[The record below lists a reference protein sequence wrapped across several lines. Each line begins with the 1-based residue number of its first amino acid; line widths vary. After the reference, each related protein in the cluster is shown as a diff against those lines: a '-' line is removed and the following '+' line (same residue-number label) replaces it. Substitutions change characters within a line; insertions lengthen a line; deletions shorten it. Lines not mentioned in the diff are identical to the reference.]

1 MDEADN
7 QIAPTD
13 DTDSKSAN
21 WLQPSGEPAIPV
33 TPPPNNPRPAPRYSP
48 GVVIALVAGLAGP
61 MLACVLSALLVTWP
75 RTAHQQELPLIVSI
89 FLAVGGLGLPLAW
102 HAWQRMRGRARAA
115 WQTPGWW
122 LAASGALIVL
132 MMVCGQLSISL
143 NWLPTL
149 VLAPLQPLIFIAAAA
164 VVLTFTAG
172 GWNGLSRLRAWGH
185 LISGGWLSVVLSF
198 VAEVLII
205 ALTGLVVLVA
215 LAIVAPDQFA
225 EVMQLLRSIMEEN
238 VAVERLIGWAMH
250 PWVIVLALFV
260 GSIVVP
266 MIEELLKPIGV
277 ILLIG
282 RRPAPMAAFVGGM
295 MGGLG
300 FAVTETLGNLVT
312 IADPWL
318 VLIMA
323 RMGTL
328 VMHSLTAGLV
338 GWGWGQMAAKRPWRW
353 VGAYAG
359 AVAIHGLWNGLA
371 VATVFIGLYFQRT
384 PQPNTA
390 LAAILGLVMM
400 ICLFTFLLLAAAC
413 AAGLGLMG
421 YWLRRDGGRQ
431 TADDPPIA
439 LATASA
445 PQ

>member
-1 MDEADN
+1 MDDADN
-7 QIAPTD
+7 QIVPTV
-13 DTDSKSAN
+13 DTDSRPAN

-48 GVVIALVAGLAGP
+48 GVGIALVVGLAGP
-61 MLACVLSALLVTWP
+61 VLACALSALLISLP
-75 RTAHQQELPLIVSI
+75 RAANQEELPLIVSI

-115 WQTPGWW
+115 WQTHGWW

-143 NWLPTL
+143 DWLPTL

-185 LISGGWLSVVLSF
+185 LISGAWLSISLSF
-198 VAEVLII
+198 VAEVLAIGVVGLVILI
-205 ALTGLVVLVA
+205 ALAV
-215 LAIVAPDQFA
+215 IVPDQVMEFA
-225 EVMQLLRSIMEEN
+225 QTYHS
-238 VAVERLIGWAMH
+238 VEDLDLNTVIGWALQ
-250 PWVIVLALFV
+250 PWVIVLAFV
-260 GSIVVP
+260 LGSIVVP
-266 MIEELLKPIGV
+266 MIEELIKPIGV
-277 ILLIG
+277 VLLIG

-338 GWGWGQMAAKRPWRW
+338 GWGWGQLAARRPWRW

-384 PQPNTA
+384 PQLNTA

-400 ICLFTFLLLAAAC
+400 ICLFTLLLLAAAC
-413 AAGLGLMG
+413 VAGLGLMG

-431 TADDPPIA
+431 TADDPPSA
-439 LATASA
+439 LATASTL
-445 PQ
+445 Q

>member
-61 MLACVLSALLVTWP
+61 MLACVLSALLVTLP

-185 LISGGWLSVVLSF
+185 LISGAWLSVVLSF